1 LILLFGD
8 KSKRLETGV
17 NGTFCGL
24 AASSM
29 PAGRTKGEMPPDHMP
44 VDHRQPKMGGERY
57 GLEIIT
63 GFLLT
68 Y

>member
-1 LILLFGD
+1 
-8 KSKRLETGV
+8 
-17 NGTFCGL
+17 
-24 AASSM
+24 
-29 PAGRTKGEMPPDHMP
+29 MPPDHMP
-44 VDHRQPKMGGERY
+44 VDQRQPKMGGERY